1 MTAGGRRILS
11 ALPPEHRDRLL
22 GFARD
27 VSLPAGVRLFEEGG
41 AADRFWIIRTG
52 LVVLDVHE
60 PGRGATVVETLGEG
74 ELLGWSW
81 LFEPYRWHLGARTRG
96 DVEAYEFDAQR
107 VRAAIDE
114 DTAFGLAV
122 TRCVAAAA
130 IGRRL
135 RAARTRLLDLY
146 GPPGSRT
153 AAAGGEAP

>member
-1 MTAGGRRILS
+1 MTAEARRILGVLS
-11 ALPPEHRDRLL
+11 PEHRDRLL
-22 GFARD
+22 GFARE

-60 PGRGATVVETLGEG
+60 PGRGAIVVETLGEG

-81 LFEPYRWHLGARTRG
+81 LFEPYRWHLGAQTRRG
-96 DVEAYEFDAQR
+96 VEAYEFDARR

-122 TRCVAAAA
+122 TRCVAAVA

-146 GPPGSRT
+146 GAPGNRT
-153 AAAGGEAP
+153 TAAGGEAP